1 MINAIIQGIFSLIM
15 SLVNLILAPIDM
27 IISNFLPGMA
37 DILNNISSFFDKLS
51 DVVPWLVSYLGINK
65 IVALAIID
73 IYVFILT
80 VPLMVSAIK
89 LALAW
94 YNKLKL

>member
-1 MINAIIQGIFSLIM
+1 MINAIIQGIFSLIL

-27 IISNFLPGMA
+27 LISQFLPSMA
-37 DILNNISSFFDKLS
+37 DILNNISTFFDKLCE
-51 DVVPWLVSYLGINK
+51 VVPWLCSYTGLNK
-65 IVALAIID
+65 VVLLAIID

-89 LALAW
+89 LALSW

>member
-15 SLVNLILAPIDM
+15 SLVNLILAPIDLL
-27 IISNFLPGMA
+27 ISKFLPSIA
-37 DILNNISSFFDKLS
+37 DILNNISSFFDKLCE
-51 DVVPWLVSYLGINK
+51 VVPWLMSYTGLNK
-65 IVALAIID
+65 VVALAIVD

-80 VPLMVSAIK
+80 VPVMVSAIK

-94 YNKLKL
+94 YNKLKI